1 MFDNGRSYKDFLS
14 IDKFC
19 QILSKI
25 IEIKL
30 TGTYN
35 VSIGQ
40 KVYLNDL
47 ISWLNKFN
55 KKRLKVKKNTNFKKE
70 SFYLN
75 NKKLMSKIKIE
86 NSLDELRKF
95 CYKYKVRNS

>member
-1 MFDNGRSYKDFLS
+1 MFDNGRSFKDFLS

-19 QILSKI
+19 QILKKI

-55 KKRLKVKKNTNFKKE
+55 KKELK
-70 SFYLN
+70 
-75 NKKLMSKIKIE
+75 
-86 NSLDELRKF
+86 LRKISILKMIF
-95 CYKYKVRNS
+95 LFK